1 MKKSL
6 ILFVIILIVILFFPV
21 LNIVKWGVQPK
32 RPLDVLILDKTVPTY
47 DRYNH
52 KSFHWILTHNK
63 YVKGNKRLYSYK
75 KDYFGF
81 VPLRPFRDK
90 QWEPRRIR
98 FAQIIELADSLDA
111 LYYADTYGVY
121 FNDWYH
127 GVNRSNRSR
136 LIYGGLN
143 NSDYSLLKEMK
154 DRDKLVI
161 AEYNILSYPTA
172 PLERNKTENIFDI
185 HWTGWSGKY
194 YKDLNPATNPEIP
207 KWIIK
212 LYEKDNLETWPFTNS
227 GIILVKNDNKVIVLE
242 NETHLDFDVPFIYS
256 SKDAQEAYDLPYK
269 VNYPHWFNIIE
280 SGENVVLS
288 EFKIHANYVGDS
300 LLEANLIPEVF
311 PAVIMQPEKK
321 HYFYFSGDFANNV
334 VNYSTTYFK
343 DIEKVDKYLYNNELS
358 DKRKFY
364 WKYYKPLV
372 TNILNDYYLELKTE
386 KE

>member
-6 ILFVIILIVILFFPV
+6 ILFIIILIVILFYPV

-32 RPLDVLILDKTVPTY
+32 RPLDVLILDKTVPTF

-63 YVKGNKRLYSYK
+63 YVKGNNRLYSYK

-81 VPLRPFRDK
+81 VPLRPLRDK
-90 QWEPRRIR
+90 KWDPRRIR
-98 FAQIIELADSLDA
+98 FAEIIELADSLDA

-127 GVNRSNRSR
+127 GINRSNRSR

-185 HWTGWSGKY
+185 HWTGWAGKY
-194 YKDLNPATNPEIP
+194 YMDLNPATNPEIP

-212 LYEKDNLETWPFTNS
+212 LYEKHNLETW
-227 GIILVKNDNKVIVLE
+227 IKRLRV
-242 NETHLDFDVPFIYS
+242 FIC
-256 SKDAQEAYDLPYK
+256 
-269 VNYPHWFNIIE
+269 
-280 SGENVVLS
+280 
-288 EFKIHANYVGDS
+288 
-300 LLEANLIPEVF
+300 
-311 PAVIMQPEKK
+311 
-321 HYFYFSGDFANNV
+321 
-334 VNYSTTYFK
+334 
-343 DIEKVDKYLYNNELS
+343 
-358 DKRKFY
+358 
-364 WKYYKPLV
+364 
-372 TNILNDYYLELKTE
+372 
-386 KE
+386 

>member
-47 DRYNH
+47 DRCNH
-52 KSFHWILTHNK
+52 KSFYWILTHNK

-90 QWEPRRIR
+90 KWEPRRIR
-98 FAQIIELADSLDA
+98 FAKIIELADSLDA

-127 GVNRSNRSR
+127 GINRSNRSR

-143 NSDYSLLKEMK
+143 NSDYSLLKEMA
-154 DRDKLVI
+154 DRDKLII

-172 PLERNKTENIFDI
+172 ALERNKTENIFDI
-185 HWTGWSGKY
+185 HWTGWAGKY
-194 YKDLNPATNPEIP
+194 HKDLNPGTNPDIP

-212 LYEKDNLETWPFTNS
+212 LYEKQYLKTWSFTNS
-227 GIILVKNDNKVIVLE
+227 GIILLKNDNKVVVLE

-256 SKDAQEAYDLPYK
+256 DLAAQEAYDLPHK

-280 SGENVVLS
+280 SGENIVIS

-334 VNYSTTYFK
+334 VNYKTTYFK

-358 DKRKFY
+358 DRRKFY

-372 TNILNDYYLELKTE
+372 TNILNNYYLELKE
-386 KE
+386 E

>member
-6 ILFVIILIVILFFPV
+6 ILLIIILIVILFFPV
-21 LNIVKWGVQPK
+21 VSIVKWGVQSK
-32 RPLDVLILDKTVPTY
+32 RPLDVLILDKTVPTL

-52 KSFHWILTHNK
+52 KSLHWILTHNK
-63 YVKGNKRLYSYK
+63 YVKGNNRLYSYK

-81 VPLRPFRDK
+81 IPLRPLREKKWDT
-90 QWEPRRIR
+90 RRIR
-98 FAQIIELADSLDA
+98 LAEIIELADSLDA

-127 GVNRSNRSR
+127 GINRSNRSR

-143 NSDYSLLKEMK
+143 NSDYLLLKEMK
-154 DRDKLVI
+154 DRDKLII

-172 PLERNKTENIFDI
+172 PLERNKTENIFGI
-185 HWTGWSGKY
+185 RWTGWTGKY
-194 YKDLNPATNPEIP
+194 YKDLNPKTNPGIP
-207 KWIIK
+207 KWIMK
-212 LYEKDNLETWPFTNS
+212 LYEKQYLKSWTFNNS

-242 NETHLDFDVPFIYS
+242 NETHLDFDVPYIYS
-256 SKDAQEAYDLPYK
+256 DKTVQEEYGLPYK
-269 VNYPHWFNIIE
+269 VNYPYWFNIIE
-280 SGENVVLS
+280 PGENRVLS

-300 LLEANLIPEVF
+300 ILDANLIPDVF
-311 PAVIMQPEKK
+311 PAVIMQPEKM
-321 HYFYFSGDFANNV
+321 HYFYFAGDFANNV

-343 DIEKVDKYLYNNELS
+343 GIEKIDKYFYNDVPS

-372 TNILNDYYLELKTE
+372 TTIFNNYYLELKE
-386 KE
+386 K

>member
-6 ILFVIILIVILFFPV
+6 ILFIIILIVILFFPV

-81 VPLRPFRDK
+81 VPLRPLRDK

-127 GVNRSNRSR
+127 GINRSNRSR

-161 AEYNILSYPTA
+161 AEYNILAYPTA

-185 HWTGWSGKY
+185 HWTGWAGKY

-212 LYEKDNLETWPFTNS
+212 LYEKDNLETWPFINS

-256 SKDAQEAYDLPYK
+256 SKEAQEAYDLPYK

-280 SGENVVLS
+280 SGENIVLS

-321 HYFYFSGDFANNV
+321 HYFYFAGDFANNV

-343 DIEKVDKYLYNNELS
+343 DIEKVDKYLYNNDLS

-372 TNILNDYYLELKTE
+372 TNILNDYYLELKE
-386 KE
+386 K